1 MNENRLSPPISEALA
16 SGATLIVGNAQRQAA
31 VRSAWSAAQRDRG
44 RTLWST
50 PRVLTFAQFA
60 EARLDAQWSAA
71 NVPDQLLPAGA
82 EWALLRDL
90 RREAGGSGEARA
102 LLGAVRT
109 LRDWQ
114 IPRTRAA
121 LGGSPEGSL
130 LLEALEAL
138 GRLAAELGRKPL
150 ADWLGALDPVSG
162 GLWHAGLAHPPPL
175 HRAALQRLGSRA
187 VPVAAATTP
196 VAIATA
202 DDDEHELALIAAWCR
217 QHLEDDPDRR
227 LLIVDAKLRQRRR
240 QYERVLSQ
248 ALSPSEWLSHEARAF
263 STFFSIEGGQPLT
276 DFPLIAH
283 ALLTMRLLTSSL
295 RVDEVLLWLRMPFLD
310 QPGDVFAGAAI
321 ESLIREGHKL
331 EFSAAALAAQLERRT
346 TDSARALAARLRQA
360 TALLGNDSRP
370 AHEWAARLLAAL
382 RAVGWHGSRPL
393 RSDEK
398 QTVDRWNSL
407 LDEYSALG
415 NWLPR
420 AAAAEAVATLTDLA
434 RERSFDPASVAAPVT
449 LSDSHDDPLVHYDA
463 IWVAGLDAAQWPPPA
478 RPDVFIPLR
487 LQVAAGI
494 PAASAAGQSARARAS
509 LHAWRAATSSLVCS
523 WARLDGDA
531 HRTPSP
537 LLARAEPRND
547 YSPPRPQGLAP
558 LAALLHAPQLEQ
570 IDDSRGVRVNTA
582 YIVPGGVTPLRLQ
595 AECGFHAYGEMRL
608 SAARL
613 EEPRPG
619 IDPRDRGK
627 LLHKAL
633 ELVWSKLDAHFLT
646 LAGSDALSRGPAIAD
661 SVRAAITH
669 VFHGHVPPELQPA
682 VEREARRLERLIEA
696 LFQEEARRA
705 QRATFHVECL
715 EALRQVTIA
724 GGTFEVR
731 IDRIDKLQGGGYAIL
746 DYKTGEPRPLRW
758 SAEAVRDP
766 QLLAYL
772 LAERGRDVQALANIS
787 LTRGRARFVGKAART
802 GLLPDVIGLNASKVP
817 AEQIDAAWHADLD
830 AWVAALSDVARR
842 YLDGEAPVEPA
853 PDVCRNCHLTVLCRR
868 VELADQ
874 LEGVEPGD
882 E

>member
-1 MNENRLSPPISEALA
+1 LKENRLSSAISAALA
-16 SGATLIVGNAQRQAA
+16 SGATLIVANPQRQAA
-31 VRSAWSAAQRDRG
+31 VRTAWSAAQRDLG
-44 RTLWST
+44 RTLWRT
-50 PRVLTFAQFA
+50 PRVLTFPQYA
-60 EARLDAQWSAA
+60 ETRLDEQWSAA
-71 NVPDQLLPAGA
+71 GLPDRLLPVGA

-90 RREAGGSGEARA
+90 RSQSGSMGEARA

-130 LLEALEAL
+130 LLESLAVLD
-138 GRLAAELGRKPL
+138 RLSVQLGRKPL
-150 ADWLGALDPVSG
+150 AEWSGDLEPVPG
-162 GLWHAGLAHPPPL
+162 ELWHAGLGQLPRL
-175 HRAALQRLGSRA
+175 QRGALQRLGARA
-187 VPVAAATTP
+187 VPAAATSAP
-196 VAIATA
+196 VSIAAA

-217 QHLEDDPDRR
+217 GHLEQDPDRR

-276 DFPLIAH
+276 DFPLISH
-283 ALLTMRLLTSSL
+283 ALLTLRLLTSSL
-295 RVDEVLLWLRMPFLD
+295 RFDEVLLWLRMPFLE
-310 QPGDVFAGAAI
+310 QSGDVFAGAAI
-321 ESLIREGHKL
+321 EALIREGHKL
-331 EFSAAALAAQLERRT
+331 EFTAAALAAQLEHRT
-346 TDSARALAARLRQA
+346 PDSARALAARLRQGL
-360 TALLGNDSRP
+360 ALLGKESRP
-370 AHEWAARLLAAL
+370 AHGWSARLLAAL

-398 QTVDRWNSL
+398 QTVDRWHSL

-420 AAAAEAVATLTDLA
+420 SAAADAVATLADLA

-449 LSDSHDDPLVHYDA
+449 LSDSHEDPLVRYDG
-463 IWVAGLDAAQWPPPA
+463 IWVVGLDAAQWPPPP

-494 PAASAAGQSARARAS
+494 PAASAAGQSARARES
-509 LHAWRAATSSLVCS
+509 LAAWRAATPALVCS

-537 LLARAEPRND
+537 LLARLEPRD
-547 YSPPRPQGLAP
+547 AYAPPRPRGLVP
-558 LAALLHAPQLEQ
+558 LAAQLHAPQLEQ
-570 IDDSRGVRVNTA
+570 IDDSRGARVDTA
-582 YIVPGGVTPLRLQ
+582 FIVPGGVTPLRLQ

-646 LAGSDALSRGPAIAD
+646 LAGSDPLSRGPAIAD

-669 VFHGHVPPELQPA
+669 VYHGHVPPELEPA
-682 VEREARRLERLIEA
+682 LGREALRLERLIEA
-696 LFQEEARRA
+696 LFQAEARRA
-705 QRATFHVECL
+705 TFHIESL

-731 IDRIDKLQGGGYAIL
+731 IDRVDSLQGGGYAIL

-758 SAEAVRDP
+758 SAASVRDP

-802 GLLPDVIGLNASKVP
+802 GLLPDVAGLNPNKVP
-817 AEQIDAAWHADLD
+817 AEQIDAAWQADLE
-830 AWVAALSDVARR
+830 AWVAALSEVARG
-842 YLDGEAPVEPA
+842 YLAGEAPVQPA

-868 VELADQ
+868 VELADP
-874 LEGVEPGD
+874 EDAVECED
-882 E
+882 D